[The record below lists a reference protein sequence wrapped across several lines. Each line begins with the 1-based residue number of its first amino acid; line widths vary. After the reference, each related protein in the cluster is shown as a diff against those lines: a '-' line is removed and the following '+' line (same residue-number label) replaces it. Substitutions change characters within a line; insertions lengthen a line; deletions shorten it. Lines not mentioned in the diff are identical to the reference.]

1 MGQISEQQDDSA
13 DAESLAERSRRR
25 HHSTWLGTASDV
37 GRHTTGST
45 EMSTSTPFGTVLIGR
60 TERALAA
67 ILDRQLEDTGLNTLE
82 WVTLTVLLAGGG
94 SVHPDQLIGRVA
106 GARKV
111 SETEVQAHISR
122 LAAAQ
127 LLDADQTELRITDS
141 GRRLHGEIQSAIGVI
156 TERLWGD
163 LPAGDLATAGRVLET
178 VLTRA
183 DQEVSSTT
191 QP

>member
-1 MGQISEQQDDSA
+1 
-13 DAESLAERSRRR
+13 L
-25 HHSTWLGTASDV
+25 
-37 GRHTTGST
+37 
-45 EMSTSTPFGTVLIGR
+45 
-60 TERALAA
+60 
-67 ILDRQLEDTGLNTLE
+67 LE

-94 SVHPDQLIGRVA
+94 NLHPDQLIGRVA

-191 QP
+191 QL